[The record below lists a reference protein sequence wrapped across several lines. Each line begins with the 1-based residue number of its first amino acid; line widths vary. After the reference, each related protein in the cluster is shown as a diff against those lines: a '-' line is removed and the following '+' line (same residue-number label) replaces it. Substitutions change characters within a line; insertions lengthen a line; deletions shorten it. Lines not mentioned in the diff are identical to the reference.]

1 MEAPS
6 SKTLHFA
13 QLEAC
18 FTLPSSR
25 SRRHRAAAVVLGL
38 ALLLGCRTTN
48 STTPATAHSQ
58 SAGHPVNVAAAT
70 SDRRPRLALR
80 HRTEA
85 GRAVDFFV
93 PATPP
98 TAVVV
103 VLHGLDLNAGLT
115 EQQVQLQVPAAQHG
129 WLLVFPNGQARS
141 WNAGLC
147 CGAAARQHVDDVHV
161 LDLLLSTIR
170 ADYLPTGSRAPIVL
184 AGFSNGAMMAAE
196 YACKRPH
203 AVQAIALIAGN
214 LQDPSCRSLPG
225 NLLLVHGDLDLTVPQ
240 AGTAYS
246 QFLGTKLL
254 PDETTLMAAKHGAR
268 WQSRTSRTAGVT
280 TTRLTSG
287 THQLKVVVGSRL
299 DHSWPNSAE
308 VGIPSATQL
317 LTSLILEGR

>member
-1 MEAPS
+1 VEAPS

-13 QLEAC
+13 QLEAR
-18 FTLPSSR
+18 FALPRSR
-25 SRRHRAAAVVLGL
+25 SRGRRAVAVTLAL
-38 ALLLGCRTTN
+38 ALLLGCRTTD
-48 STTPATAHSQ
+48 SMTPAAAHVVRAEQ
-58 SAGHPVNVAAAT
+58 AVNVAAA
-70 SDRRPRLALR
+70 SAPRPRLTLR
-80 HRTEA
+80 HRTVA

-93 PATPP
+93 PSLPP

-103 VLHGLDLNAGLT
+103 VLHGLDRNAGLT

-147 CGAAARQHVDDVHV
+147 CGAAARQHADDVHV
-161 LDLLLSTIR
+161 LDVLLSTIR

-203 AVQAIALIAGN
+203 VVQAIALVAGN
-214 LQDPSCRSLPG
+214 LQDPSCRSLTA
-225 NLLLVHGDLDLTVPQ
+225 NLLLVRGDLDLTVPQ

-254 PDETTLMAAKHGAR
+254 PDEATLTAAKRGAR

-280 TTRLTSG
+280 TTLLTSG
-287 THQLKVVVGSRL
+287 TRQLTVVVGSRL
-299 DHSWPNSAE
+299 DHSWPNQAT

-317 LTSLILEGR
+317 LRSLIPER

>member
-18 FTLPSSR
+18 FALPRRR
-25 SRRHRAAAVVLGL
+25 SRGHRAAALVLAL

-48 STTPATAHSQ
+48 STMPAAAHSQ
-58 SAGHPVNVAAAT
+58 RAQQIVKVAAA
-70 SDRRPRLALR
+70 SLPRPRLALS
-80 HRTEA
+80 HRTVA

-115 EQQVQLQVPAAQHG
+115 EQQVQLQGLAAQHG

-141 WNAGLC
+141 WDAGLC
-147 CGAAARQHVDDVHV
+147 CGTAARQHVDDVHV
-161 LDLLLSTIR
+161 LDVLLSTIR
-170 ADYLPTGSRAPIVL
+170 ADYLPTGGRAPIVL

-203 AVQAIALIAGN
+203 AVQAVALVAGN
-214 LQDPSCRSLPG
+214 LQDPSCRSLPA
-225 NLLLVHGDLDLTVPQ
+225 NLLMIRGDLDLTVPQ

-254 PDETTLMAAKHGAR
+254 PDEATLTAAKHGAR

-280 TTRLTSG
+280 TTLLTSG
-287 THQLKVVVGSRL
+287 TRQLTVVVGSRL
-299 DHSWPNSAE
+299 DHFWPTAE
-308 VGIPSATQL
+308 AQGTPNAAQL
-317 LTSLILEGR
+317 LVGLVSNRR